1 MPEFWNTLRTE
12 AESLFDHLVT
22 LRRHIHRY
30 PELGLDTENT
40 ARFVEQELDRLQIA
54 HRRFATTGVAAYL
67 GTSKPG
73 LALLLRADM
82 DALPIQEDNDL
93 PFKSENPGR
102 MHACGH
108 DAHTTVLLGTAALL
122 KAHEADLPQPV
133 VLAFQPAEEG
143 PGGALPMIR
152 DGLLQQPPVG
162 AAMMVHVDPGLPAG
176 SVGFKSGFAMASADD
191 FRLEVVGRGG
201 HGGHPN
207 HGVDALVVAAQIVV
221 AAQTLVSRMTDPAE
235 PAVLTFGTIHGGW
248 RENVLAD
255 HVELSGTIRTFTER
269 RRQGMEDELRRL
281 SEHIALASG
290 ATARLDVHRGYPPV
304 FCDESITDLA
314 LQVASNL
321 LGPEHSVRFTEPSM
335 GAEDFSYFAALVPGT
350 NCHLGVA
357 NPEAPGGDGLHSAR
371 FILDERA
378 LPAGV
383 VAMAGLALTGTLP
396 VSRPAKP
403 VPSHWAS

>member
-1 MPEFWNTLRTE
+1 MSMRLSTLNAE
-12 AESLFDHLVT
+12 AHAHFDHLVA
-22 LRRHIHRY
+22 LRRHIHRQ

-40 ARFVEQELDRLQIA
+40 ARFVEQELDRLQIP
-54 HRRFATTGVAAYL
+54 HRRFANTGVAAYL
-67 GTSKPG
+67 GATKPG

-82 DALPIQEDNDL
+82 DGLPIEEDNDL
-93 PFKSENPGR
+93 PFKSEIPGR

-108 DAHTTVLLGTAALL
+108 DAHTTVLLGAAALL

-152 DGLLQQPPVG
+152 EGLLQEPPVG

-191 FRLEVVGRGG
+191 FRLDVVGRGG

-207 HGVDALVVAAQIVV
+207 HGIDALVVAAQIVV

-235 PAVLTFGTIHGGW
+235 PAVLTFGTIHGGY

-255 HVELSGTIRTFTER
+255 RVELTGTIRTFTES

-281 SEHIALASG
+281 AEHMALASG

-304 FCDESITDLA
+304 FCDDPVTDLA
-314 LQVASNL
+314 WQVARDI
-321 LGPEHSVRFTEPSM
+321 LGPEHAVRLMEPSM
-335 GAEDFSYFAALVPGT
+335 GAEDFAYFAALVPGT

-378 LPAGV
+378 LPSGAAV
-383 VAMAGLALTGTLP
+383 MAGLALTGAAS
-396 VSRPAKP
+396 VSHPAQP
-403 VPSHWAS
+403 VPEGWSS